1 MNRQRV
7 LERAGWV
14 FWRCFAS
21 TWSLHK
27 DEVLGELLERFTA
40 MGIEPVGAIERA
52 PTLVEKRVL
61 NLAQPEIDKD
71 NEIRIIQEVAVE
83 APKQNRQGELPL
95 KRQETELADGQI
107 DFQNE
112 PKPHM
117 PMANQAKVPHSETSQ
132 QPGGLSSRSPQ
143 QVLTPS
149 LPEKPP
155 GEYQPEEEQEWVVSK
170 GSAALRKLHRW
181 VKDSGDFQQS
191 DVSHIYWV
199 AQDVERKKMPSPANA
214 RKAKRLWEKAVRKGY
229 KET

>member
-71 NEIRIIQEVAVE
+71 YEIRIIQEIAVD
-83 APKQNRQGELPL
+83 APKQNRPGELPL
-95 KRQETELADGQI
+95 KRQETEDSIRGQK
-107 DFQNE
+107 E
-112 PKPHM
+112 PELHLPM
-117 PMANQAKVPHSETSQ
+117 P
-132 QPGGLSSRSPQ
+132 
-143 QVLTPS
+143 
-149 LPEKPP
+149 
-155 GEYQPEEEQEWVVSK
+155 
-170 GSAALRKLHRW
+170 
-181 VKDSGDFQQS
+181 
-191 DVSHIYWV
+191 
-199 AQDVERKKMPSPANA
+199 
-214 RKAKRLWEKAVRKGY
+214 
-229 KET
+229 